1 MEGRWIDAAGLGLL
15 RPHVPGLARR
25 LDPLSGVGGDKAV
38 QGKGILA
45 SGSSCGFQVGVEQQ
59 VKGLFAFGQ
68 KVIVTGAAP
77 ACALQ

>member
-1 MEGRWIDAAGLGLL
+1 MEGRWIDAAGPGFF
-15 RPHVPGLARR
+15 RPHVTGLARR
-25 LDPLSGVGGDKAV
+25 LDPLSGVGGDKTV

-45 SGSSCGFQVGVEQQ
+45 SGSSCGFQVGVKQQ

-68 KVIVTGAAP
+68 KVIVMGAAP

>member
-1 MEGRWIDAAGLGLL
+1 MPQVLDSSGHMLPVSRAASTPCL
-15 RPHVPGLARR
+15 VLAEI
-25 LDPLSGVGGDKAV
+25 KAV